1 MATDRFHFIEGFQAG
16 YNLVNSIRQQ
26 KLEQQRLDQEKQ
38 IADMQDKRK
47 LLEANAEAATNRL
60 NRAVDILR
68 DPSAP
73 RNTKVGLYNRVVKP
87 FFQEYV
93 GQDTPDLPDWPD
105 FGNDFFGKVAGIR
118 DMKNITNGDKIA
130 MYGDLYLEH
139 SGDFKGWLESQTE
152 ALEPAKTPTAEQQL
166 IGQLTPEQLK
176 EAAVKKFGLDP
187 KANLEIQTVPFGNQR
202 ATVVIDK
209 DSFDPKTGAINA
221 RILSLSDGKQAVGK
235 EEKAPL
241 INLEKGLPAETGGK
255 LALVVNAVSRY
266 DKDIVPKLFPKGQ
279 LDKQA
284 LAEART
290 GSTPRGR
297 VIASALSTIRA
308 AILRPETG
316 ASAPTQEQIDVANR
330 IEPSFLFDNSESA
343 KANLEAAVGQMTGFM
358 AITDPTKKYREAI
371 QAEQGERQ
379 KKIDET
385 KKKNPTALIDELIE
399 HLSGA
404 IE

>member
-26 KLEQQRLDQEKQ
+26 KLEKQRLDQEKQ
-38 IADMQDKRK
+38 IADMQERRK
-47 LLEANAEAATNRL
+47 ALEAEAEAATNRL

-73 RNTKVGLYNRVVKP
+73 RHTKVGLYNRVVKP
-87 FFQEYV
+87 FFQDFV
-93 GQDTPDLPDWPD
+93 GQDTPELPDWPD
-105 FGNDFFGKVAGIR
+105 FGNDFFGKVAGVR
-118 DMKNITNGDKIA
+118 DMKNITNGDKLA

-152 ALEPAKTPTAEQQL
+152 ALAPEKTPTAEQQL

-176 EAAVKKFGLDP
+176 EAAIKKFGLDP
-187 KANLEIQTVPFGNQR
+187 KANLEIQTVPFGDQR

-221 RILSLSDGKQAVGK
+221 RILTMGDGKQAVGK
-235 EEKAPL
+235 EEKSPL

-255 LALVVNAVSRY
+255 LALVVNAVGRY
-266 DKDIVPKLFPKGQ
+266 DKDIIPQLFPNGK

-284 LAEART
+284 LLEAKT
-290 GSTPRGR
+290 GSTARGR
-297 VIASALSTIRA
+297 VIASALSTMRA

-316 ASAPTQEQIDVANR
+316 ASAPTQEQLDIAKR
-330 IEPSFLFDNSESA
+330 IEPSILFDDSESA
-343 KANLEAAVGQMTGFM
+343 KTNLEAAVGQMAGFM

-371 QAEQGERQ
+371 KAEQDERS
-379 KKIDET
+379 KKIVET
-385 KKKNPTALIDELIE
+385 TKKNPTALIDELIE
-399 HLSGA
+399 LLSG
-404 IE
+404 ETR